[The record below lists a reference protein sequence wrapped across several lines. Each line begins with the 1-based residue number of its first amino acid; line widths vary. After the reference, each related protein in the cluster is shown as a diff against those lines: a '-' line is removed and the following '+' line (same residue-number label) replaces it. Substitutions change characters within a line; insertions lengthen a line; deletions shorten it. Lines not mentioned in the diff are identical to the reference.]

1 MNSNETLSIK
11 GNLNIVLTD
20 AQGNIKDTRN
30 IHNKITNL
38 GLEHILARLGTS
50 GGGTTYINYMSV
62 GTTGVT
68 TAENGTSLGL
78 GAEPASGLT
87 RMATTITFETPTA
100 NSRLIKYVADFAAGN
115 PTTASA
121 ITEAGLFSQSAIGG
135 TMLARTVFA
144 VINKGTGDSM
154 RITWNITLT
163 AP

>member
-20 AQGNIKDTRN
+20 AQGKIKDTRD
-30 IHNKITNL
+30 IHNKITGA

-50 GGGTTYINYMSV
+50 GGGATYINYMTL
-62 GTTGVT
+62 GTTTDTLAEDGT
-68 TAENGTSLGL
+68 RTALK
-78 GAEPASGLT
+78 AEPASGLT
-87 RMATTITFETPTA
+87 RMATTITFDNASATSKT
-100 NSRLIKYVADFAAGN
+100 IQYVADFAAGN

-121 ITEAGLFSQSAIGG
+121 ITEAGLFSQLAIGG
-135 TMLARTVFA
+135 TMLARTVFP

-154 RITWNITLT
+154 RITWKITLT